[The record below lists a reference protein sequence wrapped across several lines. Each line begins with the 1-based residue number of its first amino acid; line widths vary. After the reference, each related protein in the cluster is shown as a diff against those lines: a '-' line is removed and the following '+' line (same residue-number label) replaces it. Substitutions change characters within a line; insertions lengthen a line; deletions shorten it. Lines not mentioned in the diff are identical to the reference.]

1 MHFRHFLSL
10 SMVLL
15 LTACGF
21 QLRGSASLPPEMT
34 KTYLQIDDEYGPF
47 ARRLKDLLRQN
58 GVDFV
63 EQQNATAIL
72 RVPVNKVT
80 REVLTIGDNARVREY
95 RITHAVQFSLVDA
108 QGNTLIPDQTL
119 KQAREISFD
128 EQAILAASREQEYL
142 QQDLVKTLS
151 LMMVTRLGSF
161 GS

>member
-34 KTYLQIDDEYGPF
+34 KTYLQINDEYGPF

-63 EQQNATAIL
+63 EQHNATAVL